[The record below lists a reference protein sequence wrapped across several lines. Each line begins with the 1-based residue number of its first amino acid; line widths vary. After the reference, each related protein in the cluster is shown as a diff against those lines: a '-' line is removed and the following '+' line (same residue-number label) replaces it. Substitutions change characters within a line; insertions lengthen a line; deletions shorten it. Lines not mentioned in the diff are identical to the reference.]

1 VAGLAL
7 FSQENIMTHTE
18 KTSRRFRSQD
28 WFDNP
33 DHIDMTA
40 LYLER
45 FMNYGITPQELRSGR
60 PIIGIAQSG
69 SDISPCNRIHLE
81 LAKRVRDGIRDA
93 GGIPMEFPLHPIF
106 ENCRRPTAA
115 IDRNLAYLGL
125 VEILHGYPID
135 AVVLTTG
142 CDKTTPA
149 QLMAAATVDI
159 PAIVLSGGPMLDGW
173 LDGEL
178 VGSGAAIWKGRKQL
192 AAGVIDN
199 EKFLQI
205 AAASAPSAG
214 HCNTMGTASTMNAL
228 AEALGMSLT
237 GCSAIPAPYRERGQ
251 MAYETGKRIVAMAH
265 EDLRP
270 SHILTRDAFLDA
282 IVVNAAIGGST
293 NAQPHI
299 MAMARHAGVELHPD
313 DWMRVGH
320 DVPLLLNMQPSGKFL
335 GERFH
340 RAGGVPAVM
349 WELQQAGKLRAE
361 RPTVTGLSMRD
372 NLAGRETGDREV
384 IYPYAAPLREQ
395 AGFMVLKGNL
405 FDFAIMKTS
414 VISEQFRNR
423 YLRRPGQENVFECR
437 AIVFESSDDYHR
449 RINDSALEIDD
460 DCMLVIRGAG
470 PVGWPGS
477 AEVVNMQPPDA
488 LIRRGIQNLPTLGDG
503 RQSGTSDSPSILNA
517 SPESALGGGLAWLHT
532 GDIVRVDLN
541 AGSCDVLV
549 SAEVL
554 AARKAEGI
562 PPIPPSQ
569 TPWQELYRAT
579 VGQLDSGACM
589 ELALAYRAV
598 AQTMPRHNH

>member
-1 VAGLAL
+1 M
-7 FSQENIMTHTE
+7 STE
-18 KTSRRFRSQD
+18 TGKPRRFRSQD

-33 DHIDMTA
+33 DRIDMTA

-45 FMNYGITPQELRSGR
+45 FMNYGITAEELRSGK

-81 LAKRVRDGIRDA
+81 LAQRVRDGIRDA

-149 QLMAAATVDI
+149 QIMAASTVDI

-173 LDGEL
+173 FEGEL
-178 VGSGAAIWKGRKQL
+178 VGSGTAIWKGRRQL
-192 AAGVIDN
+192 AAGQIDE

-205 AAASAPSAG
+205 ATASAPSAG
-214 HCNTMGTASTMNAL
+214 HCNTMGTASTMNAI

-251 MAYETGKRIVAMAH
+251 MAYGTGRRIVEMAF
-265 EDLRP
+265 DDVRP
-270 SHILTRDAFLDA
+270 SGILTRDAFLDA

-299 MAMARHAGVELHPD
+299 MAMARHAGVEVTPE
-313 DWMRVGH
+313 DWMRYGY
-320 DVPLLLNMQPSGKFL
+320 DVPLLLNMQPAGKYL

-349 WELQQAGKLRAE
+349 WELHQAGCLRAE
-361 RPTVTGLSMRD
+361 RPTVTGRTMAA
-372 NLAGRETGDREV
+372 NLEGRESADREM
-384 IYPYAAPLREQ
+384 IRPFAQPLKERS
-395 AGFMVLKGNL
+395 GFLVLKGNL

-414 VISEQFRNR
+414 VISDAFRER
-423 YLRRPGQENVFECR
+423 YLGTPGAEGRFECR
-437 AIVFESSDDYHR
+437 AAVFDGSDDYHA
-449 RINDSALEIDD
+449 RINDPSLQIDERTI
-460 DCMLVIRGAG
+460 LVIRGAG
-470 PVGWPGS
+470 PIGWPGS

-488 LIRRGIQNLPTLGDG
+488 LIRQGIVALPTLGDG

-517 SPESALGGGLAWLHT
+517 SPESAAGGNLAYLRT
-532 GDIVRVDLN
+532 GDMIRVDLH
-541 AGSCDVLV
+541 AGSCDVLL
-549 SAEVL
+549 SDEELAER
-554 AARKAEGI
+554 RKEA
-562 PPIPPSQ
+562 PPAVPPSQ

-579 VGQLDSGACM
+579 VGQLHTGACM
-589 ELALAYRAV
+589 ELAVSYRGV
-598 AQTMPRHNH
+598 GHDLPRHNH

>member
-1 VAGLAL
+1 M
-7 FSQENIMTHTE
+7 NPPNNTP
-18 KTSRRFRSQD
+18 RRFRSQD

-33 DHIDMTA
+33 DRIDMTA

-45 FMNYGITPQELRSGR
+45 FMNYGITAEELRSGR

-69 SDISPCNRIHLE
+69 SDISPCNRIHVE
-81 LAKRVRDGIRDA
+81 LARRVREGIRDA

-115 IDRNLAYLGL
+115 LDRNLAYLGL

-173 LDGEL
+173 MDGEL
-178 VGSGAAIWKGRKQL
+178 VGSGAAIWKGRRQL
-192 AAGVIDN
+192 AAGQIN
-199 EKFLQI
+199 EEKFLQI

-251 MAYETGKRIVAMAH
+251 IAYETGRRIVGMAH

-270 SHILTRDAFLDA
+270 SAILTRDAFLDA
-282 IVVNAAIGGST
+282 LVVNAAIGGST

-299 MAMARHAGVELHPD
+299 VAMARHAGVELHSE
-313 DWMRVGH
+313 DWMRYGY
-320 DVPLLLNMQPSGKFL
+320 DVPLLLNMQPAGKYL

-340 RAGGVPAVM
+340 RAGGVPAIM
-349 WELQQAGKLRAE
+349 WELLQAGKLRAD
-361 RPTVTGLSMRD
+361 RITVTGKNMAA
-372 NLAGRETGDREV
+372 NLEGCESGDREM
-384 IYPYAAPLREQ
+384 IHHFAAPLKET

-414 VISEQFRNR
+414 VISPEFRQR
-423 YLRRPGQENVFECR
+423 YLSEPGNEGVFSARAVVFEG
-437 AIVFESSDDYHR
+437 ADDYHA
-449 RINDSALEIDD
+449 RINDPTLGIDENTI
-460 DCMLVIRGAG
+460 LVVRGAG

-488 LIRRGIQNLPTLGDG
+488 LIKRGIKNLPTLGDG

-517 SPESALGGGLAWLHT
+517 SPESAVGGGLAYLRT
-532 GDIVRVDLN
+532 GDMIRIDLN
-541 AGSCDVLV
+541 AGLCNALV
-549 SAEVL
+549 SEDEL
-554 AARKAEGI
+554 ARRKTEPA

-569 TPWQELYRAT
+569 TPWQEIYRAS
-579 VGQLDSGACM
+579 VGQLESGACM
-589 ELALAYRAV
+589 ELAVPYRGV
-598 AQTMPRHNH
+598 GNVLPRHNH

>member
-1 VAGLAL
+1 MNKPHA
-7 FSQENIMTHTE
+7 TP
-18 KTSRRFRSQD
+18 RRFRSQD

-45 FMNYGITPQELRSGR
+45 FMNYGITAEELRSGR

-142 CDKTTPA
+142 CDKTTPS
-149 QLMAAATVDI
+149 QIMAAATVDI

-173 LDGEL
+173 MDGEL
-178 VGSGAAIWKGRKQL
+178 VGSGSAIWKGRKL
-192 AAGVIDN
+192 LSAGAIDN
-199 EKFLQI
+199 EKFLEI
-205 AAASAPSAG
+205 AAASAPSSG
-214 HCNTMGTASTMNAL
+214 HCNTMGTASTMNAM

-251 MAYETGKRIVAMAH
+251 MAYETGRRIVGMAY

-270 SHILTRDAFLDA
+270 SAILTREAFLDA

-299 MAMARHAGVELHPD
+299 MAMARHAGVELRSE
-313 DWMRVGH
+313 DWMKYGY
-320 DVPLLLNMQPSGKFL
+320 DVPLLLNMQPAGKYL

-340 RAGGVPAVM
+340 RAGGVPAIM

-361 RPTVTGLSMRD
+361 RITATGKTMAE
-372 NLAGRETGDREV
+372 NLQGRASNDREM
-384 IYPYAAPLREQ
+384 IYAFSAPLRER
-395 AGFMVLKGNL
+395 AGFLVLKGNL

-414 VISEQFRNR
+414 VISETFRER
-423 YLRRPGQENVFECR
+423 YLSTPGQENIFECR
-437 AIVFESSDDYHR
+437 AVVFDGSDDYHA
-449 RINDSALEIDD
+449 RINDPALQIDENT
-460 DCMLVIRGAG
+460 LLAIRGAG

-488 LIRRGIQNLPTLGDG
+488 LIKRGISTLPTLGDG

-517 SPESALGGGLAWLHT
+517 SPESAVGGGLAYLRD
-532 GDIVRVDLN
+532 GDRVRIDLN
-541 AGSCDVLV
+541 TGECNMLIS
-549 SAEVL
+549 EEEL
-554 AARKAEGI
+554 ARRKSEGI
-562 PPIPPSQ
+562 PPVPPSQ
-569 TPWQELYRAT
+569 TPWQEIYRST
-579 VGQLDSGACM
+579 VGQLETGACM
-589 ELALAYRAV
+589 ELALKYQGV
-598 AQTMPRHNH
+598 AQTLPRHNH

>member
-1 VAGLAL
+1 
-7 FSQENIMTHTE
+7 MTQN
-18 KTSRRFRSQD
+18 RRYRSQD

-45 FMNYGITPQELRSGR
+45 FMNYGITPEELRSGR

-93 GGIPMEFPLHPIF
+93 GGIAMEFPLHPIF

-115 IDRNLAYLGL
+115 IDRNLAYMGL

-149 QLMAAATVDI
+149 QIMAAATVDI

-178 VGSGAAIWKGRKQL
+178 VGSGSAIWKARRRL
-192 AAGVIDN
+192 AAGEIDN

-205 AAASAPSAG
+205 GAASAPSAG
-214 HCNTMGTASTMNAL
+214 HCNTMGTASTMNAM

-251 MAYETGKRIVAMAH
+251 MAYETGRRIVEMAKL
-265 EDLRP
+265 DIRP
-270 SHILTRDAFLDA
+270 SSILSRDAFLDA

-293 NAQPHI
+293 NAQQHI
-299 MAMARHAGVELHPD
+299 VAMARHAGVELRES
-313 DWMRVGH
+313 DWMEYGH
-320 DVPLLLNMQPSGKFL
+320 DVPLLLNMQPSGKYL

-340 RAGGVPAVM
+340 RAGGVPAIM
-349 WELQQAGKLRAE
+349 WELEQKGKLRSRRA
-361 RPTVTGLSMRD
+361 TVTGKTMAE
-372 NLAGRETGDREV
+372 NLQGRESNDREM
-384 IYPYAAPLREQ
+384 ITPYDQPLKTK
-395 AGFMVLKGNL
+395 AGFFVLKGNL
-405 FDFAIMKTS
+405 FDFAIMKTC
-414 VISEQFRNR
+414 VISPDFRAR
-423 YLRRPGQENVFECR
+423 YLERAGSENVFECR
-437 AIVFESSDDYHR
+437 AVVFDGSTDYHN
-449 RINDSALEIDD
+449 RINDPSLNIDEN
-460 DCMLVIRGAG
+460 CILVIRGAG

-488 LIRRGIQNLPTLGDG
+488 LIKRGILNLPTLGDG

-517 SPESALGGGLAWLHT
+517 SPESAVGGGLAYVRT
-532 GDIVRVDLN
+532 GDTIRIDLN
-541 AGSCDVLV
+541 TGACDMLV
-549 SAEVL
+549 SEEVL

-562 PPIPPSQ
+562 PPVPASQ
-569 TPWQELYRAT
+569 TPWQELYRST
-579 VGQLDSGACM
+579 VGQMQDGACM
-589 ELALAYRAV
+589 ELAVKYRGV
-598 AQTMPRHNH
+598 ADTMPRHNH

>member
-1 VAGLAL
+1 
-7 FSQENIMTHTE
+7 MT
-18 KTSRRFRSQD
+18 RRYRSQD

-45 FMNYGITPQELRSGR
+45 FMNYGITPDELRSGK

-115 IDRNLAYLGL
+115 IDRNLAYMGL
-125 VEILHGYPID
+125 IEILHGYPID

-142 CDKTTPA
+142 CDKTTPS
-149 QLMAAATVDI
+149 QLMAAAQMDL

-178 VGSGAAIWKGRKQL
+178 VGSGAAIWKGRRRL
-192 AAGVIDN
+192 AAGEIDN
-199 EKFLQI
+199 EKFLEI

-214 HCNTMGTASTMNAL
+214 HCNTMGTASTMNAI

-251 MAYETGKRIVAMAH
+251 MAYDTGRRIVELAKQ
-265 EDLRP
+265 DIRP
-270 SHILTRDAFLDA
+270 SSILTRGAFLDA
-282 IVVNAAIGGST
+282 IVTNAAIGGST
-293 NAQPHI
+293 NAQQHI
-299 MAMARHAGVELHPD
+299 MAMARHAGVEIRTE
-313 DWMRVGH
+313 DWMKYGH
-320 DVPLLLNMQPSGKFL
+320 DVPLLLNMQPSGKYL

-349 WELQQAGKLRAE
+349 WELEQNGLLRSD
-361 RPTVTGLSMRD
+361 RPTVTGKTMKE
-372 NLAGRETGDREV
+372 NLVGKETNDREM
-384 IYPYAAPLREQ
+384 IWPFAAPLKEK
-395 AGFMVLKGNL
+395 AGFFVLSGNL

-414 VISEQFRNR
+414 VISEEFRAR
-423 YLRRPGQENVFECR
+423 YLSQPGNEGVFECR
-437 AIVFESSDDYHR
+437 AIVFDGSDDYHK
-449 RINDSALEIDD
+449 RINDPSLDIDE
-460 DCMLVIRGAG
+460 DCILVIRGAG
-470 PVGWPGS
+470 PIGWPGS

-488 LIRRGIQNLPTLGDG
+488 LIKRGVKNLPTLGDG

-517 SPESALGGGLAWLHT
+517 SPESAVGGGLAWIRT
-532 GDIVRVDLN
+532 GDIVRIDLN
-541 AGSCDVLV
+541 NGSANMLV
-549 SAEVL
+549 DDAEIER
-554 AARKAEGI
+554 RKADGI
-562 PPIPPSQ
+562 PAFPASQ
-569 TPWQELYRAT
+569 TPWQQIYRST
-579 VGQLDSGACM
+579 VGQMQSGACM
-589 ELALAYRAV
+589 ELALEYRNLRDV
-598 AQTMPRHNH
+598 VPRHNH

>member
-1 VAGLAL
+1 VKN
-7 FSQENIMTHTE
+7 QQTP
-18 KTSRRFRSQD
+18 RRFRSQD

-45 FMNYGITPQELRSGR
+45 FMNYGITAEELRSGR

-81 LAKRVRDGIRDA
+81 LARRVRDGIRDA

-115 IDRNLAYLGL
+115 IDRNLSYLGL

-149 QLMAAATVDI
+149 QIMAASTVDI

-173 LDGEL
+173 MDGEL
-178 VGSGAAIWKGRKQL
+178 VGSGAAIWKGRRQL
-192 AAGVIDN
+192 SAGVIDN
-199 EKFLQI
+199 DKFLEI
-205 AAASAPSAG
+205 AAASAPSSG
-214 HCNTMGTASTMNAL
+214 HCNTMGTASTMNAM

-251 MAYETGKRIVAMAH
+251 MAYETGRRIVGMAH

-270 SHILTRDAFLDA
+270 SAILTREAFLDA

-299 MAMARHAGVELHPD
+299 MAMARHAGVELKSE
-313 DWMRVGH
+313 DWMEYGY
-320 DVPLLLNMQPSGKFL
+320 DVPLLLNMQPAGKYL

-340 RAGGVPAVM
+340 RAGGVPAIM
-349 WELQQAGKLRAE
+349 WELQQAGKLRSDRLTA
-361 RPTVTGLSMRD
+361 TGKTMVQ
-372 NLAGRETGDREV
+372 NLEGRESHDREV
-384 IYPYAAPLREQ
+384 VFRFEAPLRER
-395 AGFMVLKGNL
+395 AGFLVLKGNL

-414 VISEQFRNR
+414 VISETFRER
-423 YLRRPGQENVFECR
+423 YLNTPGSEGIFECK
-437 AIVFESSDDYHR
+437 AAVFDGSDDYHA
-449 RINDSALEIDD
+449 RINDPALGIDENTI
-460 DCMLVIRGAG
+460 LVIRGAG

-488 LIRRGIQNLPTLGDG
+488 LLRRGITTLPTLGDG

-517 SPESALGGGLAWLHT
+517 SPESAVGGGLAYLRD
-532 GDIVRVDLN
+532 GDKVRIDLN
-541 AGSCDVLV
+541 NGRCDMLI
-549 SAEVL
+549 SDEEL
-554 AARKAEGI
+554 AKRKAEGI
-562 PPIPPSQ
+562 PAVPPSQ
-569 TPWQELYRAT
+569 TPWQEIYRST
-579 VGQLDSGACM
+579 VGQLETGACM
-589 ELALAYRAV
+589 ELAVKYQGV
-598 AQTMPRHNH
+598 AKVLPRHNH

>member
-1 VAGLAL
+1 MSSA
-7 FSQENIMTHTE
+7 THP
-18 KTSRRFRSQD
+18 RRYRSQD

-45 FMNYGITPQELRSGR
+45 FMNYGITPEELRSGR

-178 VGSGAAIWKGRKQL
+178 VGSGAAIWKGRRRL
-192 AAGVIDN
+192 AAGEIDN

-214 HCNTMGTASTMNAL
+214 HCNTMGTASTMNAI

-237 GCSAIPAPYRERGQ
+237 GCAAIPAPYRERGQ
-251 MAYETGKRIVAMAH
+251 MAYETGRRIVALA
-265 EDLRP
+265 EQDIKP
-270 SHILTRDAFLDA
+270 SDILSRDAFLDA

-293 NAQPHI
+293 NAQQHI
-299 MAMARHAGVELHPD
+299 IAMARHAGVELKLS
-313 DWMRVGH
+313 DWMEYGH
-320 DVPLLLNMQPSGKFL
+320 DVPLLLNMQPSGKYL

-349 WELQQAGKLRAE
+349 WELHQAGKLRAD
-361 RPTVTGLSMRD
+361 RPTVTGQSMAA
-372 NLAGRETGDREV
+372 NLQGRQSVDREM
-384 IYPYAAPLREQ
+384 ITPFAAPLKTQ
-395 AGFMVLKGNL
+395 AGFFVLKGNL

-414 VISEQFRNR
+414 VISPEFRAR
-423 YLRRPGQENVFECR
+423 YLSQPGSEGVFECR
-437 AIVFESSDDYHR
+437 AIVFDGSGDYHA
-449 RINDSALEIDD
+449 RINDPSLDIDE
-460 DCMLVIRGAG
+460 DCILVIRGAG
-470 PVGWPGS
+470 PIGWPGS

-488 LIRRGIQNLPTLGDG
+488 LIKRGVKNLPTLGDG

-517 SPESALGGGLAWLHT
+517 SPESAVGGGLAYVRT
-532 GDIVRVDLN
+532 GDTIRIDLN
-541 AGSCDVLV
+541 AGTCDMLV
-549 SAEVL
+549 DDAEL
-554 AARKAEGI
+554 ARRKEEGI
-562 PPIPPSQ
+562 PPVPPSQ

-579 VGQLDSGACM
+579 VGQMHTGACM
-589 ELALAYRAV
+589 ELAVEYRGV
-598 AQTMPRHNH
+598 AATLPRHNH

>member
-1 VAGLAL
+1 M
-7 FSQENIMTHTE
+7 STQ
-18 KTSRRFRSQD
+18 SRRYRSQD

-45 FMNYGITPQELRSGR
+45 FMNYGITPEELRSGR

-69 SDISPCNRIHLE
+69 SDLSPCNRIHLE

-93 GGIPMEFPLHPIF
+93 GGIAMEFPLHPIF

-115 IDRNLAYLGL
+115 IDRNLAYMGL

-142 CDKTTPA
+142 CDKTTPS
-149 QLMAAATVDI
+149 QLMAAATIDI

-178 VGSGAAIWKGRKQL
+178 VGSGSAIWKGRKQL
-192 AAGVIDN
+192 AAGKIDN
-199 EKFLQI
+199 EKFLEI

-214 HCNTMGTASTMNAL
+214 HCNTMGTASTMNAI

-251 MAYETGKRIVAMAH
+251 MAYETGKRIVEMAKL
-265 EDLRP
+265 DLRP
-270 SHILTRDAFLDA
+270 SQVLNRDAFLDA

-293 NAQPHI
+293 NAQQHI
-299 MAMARHAGVELHPD
+299 VAMARHAGVELKSS
-313 DWMRVGH
+313 DWMEYGH
-320 DVPLLLNMQPSGKFL
+320 KVPLLLNMQPSGKFL

-349 WELQQAGKLRAE
+349 WELEQQGKLRSD
-361 RPTVTGLSMRD
+361 RLTVTGKTMKE
-372 NLAGRETGDREV
+372 NLVNRETNDREV
-384 IYPYAAPLREQ
+384 IYPFNAPLKED
-395 AGFMVLKGNL
+395 AGFFVLKGNL

-414 VISEQFRNR
+414 VISPEFRQR
-423 YLRRPGQENVFECR
+423 YLSTPGQENVFESR
-437 AIVFESSDDYHR
+437 AIVFDGSGDYHD
-449 RINDSALEIDD
+449 RINDPALNIDEN
-460 DCMLVIRGAG
+460 CILVIRGAG
-470 PVGWPGS
+470 PIGWPGS

-488 LIRRGIQNLPTLGDG
+488 LIKRGVNWLPTLGDG

-517 SPESALGGGLAWLHT
+517 SPESAVGGGLAYIRT
-532 GDIVRVDLN
+532 GDTVRVDLN
-541 AGSCDVLV
+541 EGSCNMLISD
-549 SAEVL
+549 EEL
-554 AARKAEGI
+554 AKRKAEGI
-562 PPIPPSQ
+562 PPVPASQ
-569 TPWQELYRAT
+569 TPWQQLYRST
-579 VGQLDSGACM
+579 VGQMETGACM
-589 ELALAYRAV
+589 ELALEYRGV
-598 AQTMPRHNH
+598 GQTLARHNH

>member
-1 VAGLAL
+1 VKN
-7 FSQENIMTHTE
+7 QQTP
-18 KTSRRFRSQD
+18 RRFRSQD

-45 FMNYGITPQELRSGR
+45 FMNYGITAEELRSGR

-81 LAKRVRDGIRDA
+81 LARRVRDGIRDA

-115 IDRNLAYLGL
+115 IDRNLSYLGL

-149 QLMAAATVDI
+149 QIMAASTVDI

-173 LDGEL
+173 MDGEL
-178 VGSGAAIWKGRKQL
+178 VGSGAAIWKGRRQL
-192 AAGVIDN
+192 SAGLIDN
-199 EKFLQI
+199 EKFLEI
-205 AAASAPSAG
+205 AAASAPSSG
-214 HCNTMGTASTMNAL
+214 HCNTMGTASTMNAM

-251 MAYETGKRIVAMAH
+251 MAYETGRRIVGMAH

-270 SHILTRDAFLDA
+270 SAILTREAFLDA

-299 MAMARHAGVELHPD
+299 MAMARHAGVELNSD
-313 DWMRVGH
+313 DWMQYGY
-320 DVPLLLNMQPSGKFL
+320 DVPLLLNMQPAGKYL

-340 RAGGVPAVM
+340 RAGGVPAIM
-349 WELQQAGKLRAE
+349 WELQQAGKLRSDRLTA
-361 RPTVTGLSMRD
+361 TGKSMAQ
-372 NLAGRETGDREV
+372 NLEGRESHDREV
-384 IYPYAAPLREQ
+384 VFRFEAPLRER
-395 AGFMVLKGNL
+395 AGFLVLKGNL

-414 VISEQFRNR
+414 VISDTFRER
-423 YLRRPGQENVFECR
+423 YLNTPGSEGIFECK
-437 AIVFESSDDYHR
+437 AAVFDGSDDYHA
-449 RINDSALEIDD
+449 RINDPALGIDENTI
-460 DCMLVIRGAG
+460 LVIRGAG

-488 LIRRGIQNLPTLGDG
+488 LLRRGITTLPTLGDG

-517 SPESALGGGLAWLHT
+517 SPESAVGGGLAYLHT
-532 GDIVRVDLN
+532 GDTIRIDLN
-541 AGSCDVLV
+541 TGRCDMLI
-549 SAEVL
+549 SDEEL
-554 AARKAEGI
+554 ARRKAEGI
-562 PPIPPSQ
+562 PAVPPSQ
-569 TPWQELYRAT
+569 TPWQEIYRST
-579 VGQLDSGACM
+579 VGQLETGACM
-589 ELALAYRAV
+589 ELAVKYQGV
-598 AQTMPRHNH
+598 AKVMPRHNH

>member
-1 VAGLAL
+1 
-7 FSQENIMTHTE
+7 MTT
-18 KTSRRFRSQD
+18 KSSAARRFRSQD

-45 FMNYGITPQELRSGR
+45 FMNYGITPDELRSGR

-93 GGIPMEFPLHPIF
+93 GGIAMEFPLHPIF

-115 IDRNLAYLGL
+115 IDRNLAYMGL

-142 CDKTTPA
+142 CDKTTPS

-192 AAGVIDN
+192 AAGAIDE

-214 HCNTMGTASTMNAL
+214 HCNTMGTASTMNAI

-265 EDLRP
+265 QDLRP
-270 SHILTRDAFLDA
+270 SAVLTRDAFLDA

-293 NAQPHI
+293 NAQQHI
-299 MAMARHAGVELHPD
+299 VAMARHAGVELHSS
-313 DWMRVGH
+313 DWMEYGH
-320 DVPLLLNMQPSGKFL
+320 KVPLLLNMQPSGKFL

-349 WELQQAGKLRAE
+349 WELEQAGKLRSK
-361 RPTVTGLSMRD
+361 RITVTGATMSD
-372 NLAGRETGDREV
+372 NLQGRQTNDREV
-384 IYPYAAPLREQ
+384 IYPFAAPLKED
-395 AGFMVLKGNL
+395 AGFFVLKGNL
-405 FDFAIMKTS
+405 FHFAIMKTS
-414 VISEQFRNR
+414 VISPEFRAR
-423 YLRRPGQENVFECR
+423 YLSTPGKENTFECSAVVFEG
-437 AIVFESSDDYHR
+437 SSDYHA
-449 RINDSALEIDD
+449 RINDPALGIDED
-460 DCMLVIRGAG
+460 SILVIRGAG

-488 LIRRGIQNLPTLGDG
+488 LIKRGILHLPTLGDG

-517 SPESALGGGLAWLHT
+517 SPESAVGGGLAYLRT
-532 GDIVRVDLN
+532 GDTIRVDLS
-541 AGSCDVLV
+541 AGSCDMLV
-549 SAEVL
+549 SDAEL
-554 AARKAEGI
+554 AARKAQGI
-562 PPIPPSQ
+562 PPVPASQ
-569 TPWQELYRAT
+569 TPWQQLYRAT
-579 VGQLDSGACM
+579 VGQMESGACM
-589 ELALAYRAV
+589 ELALEYRGVGHTLA
-598 AQTMPRHNH
+598 RHNH